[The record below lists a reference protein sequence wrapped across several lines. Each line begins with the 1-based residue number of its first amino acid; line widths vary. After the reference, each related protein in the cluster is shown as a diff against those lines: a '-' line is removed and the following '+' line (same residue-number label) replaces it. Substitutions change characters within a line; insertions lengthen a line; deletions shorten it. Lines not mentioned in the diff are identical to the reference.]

1 MCAKC
6 SQFSLP
12 STYCEAKNDCFKI
25 KTVLGRN
32 SKVYE
37 ESIEKKQ
44 IFSICTYL
52 VKNNHCN

>member
-52 VKNNHCN
+52 VKK